1 MHQFY
6 PYFISFHVVFSVAFL
21 LTAIF
26 ITIYSLRG
34 WIKNKSYGRF
44 ENNLR
49 NAFLILLYAD
59 LVLGII
65 LYFFMQKPTGATTA
79 EEAMEY
85 AYLRFWA
92 IQHFVN
98 MVFIVIICTI
108 GNLFIKKTSK
118 PLRKH
123 KYSFL
128 YFGVST
134 VLILITVGIFLF
146 RK

>member
-1 MHQFY
+1 MQQFY
-6 PYFISFHVVFSVAFL
+6 PYFISFHVVFSVVFL

-26 ITIYSLRG
+26 ITVYSLRG
-34 WIKNKSYGRF
+34 WIKDKSYNKF

-49 NAFLILLYAD
+49 NTFLILLYVD

-65 LYFFMQKPTGATTA
+65 LYFFMQKPTDASTA

-85 AYLRFWA
+85 AYFRFWA
-92 IQHFVN
+92 IQHFAN

-118 PLRKH
+118 PVKKH

-134 VLILITVGIFLF
+134 VLILITVGMFLL

>member
-1 MHQFY
+1 MQQFY
-6 PYFISFHVVFSVAFL
+6 PYFISFHVVFSVVFL
-21 LTAIF
+21 LTAVF
-26 ITIYSLRG
+26 ITVYSLRG
-34 WIKNKSYGRF
+34 WIKDKSYGKF

-49 NAFLILLYAD
+49 NTFLILLYVD
-59 LVLGII
+59 LVLGIV
-65 LYFFMQKPTGATTA
+65 LYFFMQKPTDASTA

-85 AYLRFWA
+85 AYFRFWA
-92 IQHFVN
+92 IQHFAN

-118 PLRKH
+118 PVKKH